1 MNSFMCRLEQGTQ
14 DRNVSEQLRHE
25 MAVSYAGWEGVFV
38 REIECHKNLNNFYK
52 KSDKICK

>member
-1 MNSFMCRLEQGTQ
+1 MCRLEQGTQ